1 MSCNRC
7 QQSGCNC
14 SGGGSCACACSDER
28 IAPPSNRPGLASLAA
43 RLGDYND
50 FFGDAIARLSDPSL
64 PELRDLGTRSL
75 DDPAIAWLDA
85 WAIAADVLTFYRER
99 LTNESYLRT
108 AADEYSLRELAAL
121 IGFKPRPGIAA
132 TAYLA
137 FLMEATAQPVQI
149 PLPAKA
155 QTMPGPGQ
163 QMQTFETVE
172 PFEAHAD
179 WSQMAPRSLRPAR
192 ITMNDALV
200 RTTIRL
206 KGSSLM
212 VRPGER
218 ILFVFDKRPGFQV
231 MREVAAA
238 TANIPSAF
246 LEVQLKPILPFEPD
260 LATVVAG
267 RLTALRDKIMAAAP
281 HDGTAAF
288 LLEVIT
294 SFCLGCGAF
303 DCFVAAK
310 VLHTSSG
317 LHDELA
323 RFFQDVM
330 DRFPAPVFSAAP
342 GSALEDVLEGARRLP
357 AAQLS
362 SSRQL
367 LRTVGQGLSASGEE
381 RIGLLGATT
390 PNLGETLTQALAT
403 LPVSPVSPDIAPSVF
418 VLRVSAGAFGAAA
431 PPKFAGS
438 HIADTD
444 YDLLTEDK
452 PFAFLD
458 SAYDGV
464 VAGSYFV
471 FDRPGAVGGT
481 VFTRFLRIA
490 RVRSS
495 QTMMRGGYN
504 ISAKSTRLDLVSL
517 NNPKESVTVITTKSN
532 EDLGTLRNTIYH
544 TQSEPVTLAADVD
557 ESDVAGSRIE
567 LQDFIGGLHSG
578 QWVIVAGERTDLTRS
593 GGPTVPGVKGGE
605 LAMIGAVTQEADPLA
620 PADTK
625 HAVISLVTPL
635 AYTYKRSSCIVYG
648 NVVKSSH
655 GETVSEVAG
664 SGDASKAGQKFAC
677 ARAPMTFTPAATT
690 SGVEGS
696 EVVRVNGVQYTHV
709 DSLLDT
715 DGATRAYQLEVAR
728 DGGAGLTFGDG
739 IHGARLPS
747 GSQNVRVDYR
757 VGIGAAGNVNA
768 GQISLLTTRPLGV
781 TGVVNPLRSS
791 GGSDRDGP
799 ERIRRNAPLV
809 ARALSPLSRLL
820 SVQDYAEFALRFAGI
835 GHAAAACLS
844 DGAQQIVHLTV
855 AGVDDIPLDPTGDLL
870 TNLLASYAEFGD
882 PSYPVEI
889 GVREL
894 KIIMLQAK
902 IGIDPKAKWDD
913 VEPDLRARLLDYFS
927 FDRRLLGQSAYLSE
941 AIAVMQA
948 TTSVVWVDVDRFG
961 GVTENDVRDATAL
974 AAAMANLGLAARVD
988 ARGAGINPD
997 WKPGSGEPRFLEQQL
1012 VFLVPEVPG
1021 LLALNPA

>member
-1 MSCNRC
+1 M
-7 QQSGCNC
+7 
-14 SGGGSCACACSDER
+14 
-28 IAPPSNRPGLASLAA
+28 APPSNRPGLASLSA
-43 RLGDYND
+43 RLGDYSD
-50 FFGDAIARLSDPSL
+50 FFGDAIARLSDPSF
-64 PELRDLGTRSL
+64 PELRELGTRSL
-75 DDPAIAWLDA
+75 DDPAVAWLDA

-132 TAYLA
+132 TAYFA
-137 FLMEATAQPVQI
+137 YLMEATAQPVQI

-179 WSQMAPRSLRPAR
+179 WSQMAPRSLHPAR

-200 RTTIRL
+200 RTTIRFN
-206 KGSSLM
+206 GSSLM

-218 ILFVFDKRPGFQV
+218 VLFVFDPRPGFQV
-231 MREVAAA
+231 VREVAAA

-267 RLTALRDKIMAAAP
+267 RLTALRDKIMAAP
-281 HDGTAAF
+281 QGDTTAF

-310 VLHTSSG
+310 VLRTSSG
-317 LHDELA
+317 LHKELA
-323 RFFQDVM
+323 QFFQEVM
-330 DRFPAPVFSAAP
+330 DRFPAPLFPSAS
-342 GSALEDVLEGARRLP
+342 GSALEDVLEGARRSP

-367 LRTVGQGLSASGEE
+367 LRTAGQGLSASGEE
-381 RIGLLGATT
+381 RISLIGATT
-390 PNLGETLTQALAT
+390 PNIVETLTQALTT
-403 LPVSPVSPDIAPSVF
+403 LPVSPVSPDVAPSVF
-418 VLRVSAGAFGAAA
+418 VLRVSAGTFGAAA
-431 PPKFAGS
+431 PPKFDGS
-438 HIADTD
+438 RIADTD
-444 YDLLTEDK
+444 YELLPEDRL
-452 PFAFLD
+452 FAFLD

-464 VAGSYFV
+464 SAGSYFV
-471 FDRPGAVGGT
+471 FDRPLATAGET
-481 VFTRFLRIA
+481 IFTRFLHIA

-504 ISAKSTRLDLVSL
+504 VSAKSTRLDLVNL
-517 NNPKESVTVITTKSN
+517 NNPKEAVTVITPESN

-544 TQSEPVTLAADVD
+544 TQSEAVTLAADVD

-578 QWVIVAGERTDLTRS
+578 QWVIVAGERTDLTPA

-625 HAVISLVTPL
+625 HAAISLVTPL

-655 GETVSEVAG
+655 GETVSEVPG

-677 ARAPMTFTPAATT
+677 ARASMTFTPAATT
-690 SGVEGS
+690 AGVEGS
-696 EVVRVNGVQYTHV
+696 EVVRVNGVQHTRV
-709 DSLLDT
+709 DSLLDA

-728 DGGAGLTFGDG
+728 DGSASLTFGDG
-739 IHGARLPS
+739 THGARLPS

-757 VGIGAAGNVNA
+757 VGIGPAGNVNA

-835 GHAAAACLS
+835 GHAAAARLS
-844 DGAQQIVHLTV
+844 DGAQQIVHVTV

-882 PSYPVEI
+882 PSYPVVI

-894 KIIMLQAK
+894 KVIMLQAK
-902 IGIDPKAKWDD
+902 IGIDPKVRWDD

-948 TTSVVWVDVDRFG
+948 TIGVVWVDVDRFG

-974 AAAMANLGLAARVD
+974 AAAIANLGLATRVD
-988 ARGAGINPD
+988 ARGAGINPN
-997 WKPGSGEPRFLEQQL
+997 WKPGSGASRFLEQQL
-1012 VFLVPEVPG
+1012 VFLVPQVPG

>member
-14 SGGGSCACACSDER
+14 SGGGSCACGCSDER
-28 IAPPSNRPGLASLAA
+28 LAPPSNRPGLAALSA

-50 FFGDAIARLSDPSL
+50 FFGDAIGRLSDPSL

-179 WSQMAPRSLRPAR
+179 WSQMSPRSLRPAR

-212 VRPGER
+212 LRPGER
-218 ILFVFDKRPGFQV
+218 VLFVFDQRPGFQV
-231 MREVAAA
+231 VREVAAA

-260 LATVVAG
+260 LAAAVAG
-267 RLTALRDKIMAAAP
+267 RLTALRDKIMAAP
-281 HDGTAAF
+281 QNDTTAF
-288 LLEVIT
+288 VLDVIT
-294 SFCLGCGAF
+294 SFCLGCGAV
-303 DCFVAAK
+303 DCFAATTGSHVAGRAAAAK
-310 VLHTSSG
+310 
-317 LHDELA
+317 
-323 RFFQDVM
+323 FFKEVI
-330 DRFPAPVFSAAP
+330 DRFPAPVFPAAP

-381 RIGLLGATT
+381 RISLIGATT
-390 PNLGETLTQALAT
+390 PNVGEILTQALT
-403 LPVSPVSPDIAPSVF
+403 NLPVSPVSPDVAPSVF

-431 PPKFAGS
+431 PPKFDGS
-438 HIADTD
+438 SIADTD
-444 YDLLTEDK
+444 YELLPEDK
-452 PFAFLD
+452 LFAFLD

-464 VAGSYFV
+464 AAGSYFV
-471 FDRPGAVGGT
+471 FDRPVVTVGGT

-504 ISAKSTRLDLVSL
+504 ISAKSTRLDLVNL
-517 NNPKESVTVITTKSN
+517 NNPKESVTVITPGSDEN
-532 EDLGTLRNTIYH
+532 LGTLRNTFYH

-557 ESDVAGSRIE
+557 ASDVAGSRIE

-578 QWVIVAGERTDLTRS
+578 QWVIVAGERTDLTS
-593 GGPTVPGVKGGE
+593 ASGPTVPGVKGGE
-605 LAMIGAVTQEADPLA
+605 LVMIGAVTQEADPLA

-655 GETVSEVAG
+655 GETVSEVPG

-696 EVVRVNGVQYTHV
+696 EVVRVNGVQHTRV
-709 DSLLDT
+709 DSLLDA

-728 DGGAGLTFGDG
+728 DGSASLTFGDG

-835 GHAAAACLS
+835 GHAAAGRLS
-844 DGAQQIVHLTV
+844 DGAQQIVHVTV

-894 KIIMLQAK
+894 KVIMLQAK
-902 IGIDPKAKWDD
+902 IGIDPKVKWDD
-913 VEPDLRARLLDYFS
+913 VEFDLRARLLDYFS

-948 TTSVVWVDVDRFG
+948 TTGVVWVDVDRFG
-961 GVTENDVRDATAL
+961 GVTENDVRDAKAL
-974 AAAMANLGLAARVD
+974 AAAMDNLGLAARVD
-988 ARGAGINPD
+988 ARGAVTNPN
-997 WKPGSGEPRFLEQQL
+997 WKPSSGEPRFLEQQL

-1021 LLALNPA
+1021 LLVLNPA